1 MNMGYV
7 IMPKYDQ
14 NLANFLQNIQKGP
27 NKVVKILDVTF
38 QLLDIL
44 KVIHGAGLTYND
56 IKPENIMVSN
66 DCKVTIIDFGFAD
79 TYFKDG
85 NPVDSADTKLAN
97 FQGNILFSSQ
107 DQMNFFKTSPKD
119 DIIAVFYM
127 LIFLLSG
134 NQFIGERSY
143 MEQLKAALEEDT
155 CNKKYFHYIRNYKT
169 DFQLYEIA
177 NFLKYYIKLVPE
189 ETKKNLNQNDQNLAQ
204 KKSTQFF
211 QIIEKFAITC

>member
-79 TYFKDG
+79 TY
-85 NPVDSADTKLAN
+85 
-97 FQGNILFSSQ
+97 
-107 DQMNFFKTSPKD
+107 
-119 DIIAVFYM
+119 
-127 LIFLLSG
+127 
-134 NQFIGERSY
+134 
-143 MEQLKAALEEDT
+143 
-155 CNKKYFHYIRNYKT
+155 
-169 DFQLYEIA
+169 
-177 NFLKYYIKLVPE
+177 
-189 ETKKNLNQNDQNLAQ
+189 
-204 KKSTQFF
+204 
-211 QIIEKFAITC
+211 